1 MPENFLLLSGGA
13 AAIGLYLA
21 WYAAVNGHVVKTS
34 HTSFPLVSIWRLARE
49 SVGMVARA
57 LCGRPTLCTEEDLLA
72 LGQLTRTSASAS
84 ELEALVAQ
92 TQRYMLKHPVSYPQS
107 QQDALL
113 RLSADCAERIR
124 WREDVQDL
132 VQGIRQQHQ
141 AAAAYWEGTRQP
153 KWRSVLGLAPD
164 EQDPDVVRKAYR
176 TRARDAHPDRGGSNE
191 EMARVNEAMS
201 RARDELGMH

>member
-1 MPENFLLLSGGA
+1 MPEKILFLWGA
-13 AAIGLYLA
+13 AALGGYLA
-21 WYAAVNGHVVKTS
+21 WYSAVNGHVVKAS
-34 HTSFPLVSIWRLARE
+34 HSPFSPLSFWRLLRE
-49 SVGMVARA
+49 SAGIAARA
-57 LCGRPTLCTEEDLLA
+57 LCGRPTLYTEEDLLA
-72 LGQLTRTSASAS
+72 LGQLTRTSASAPQ
-84 ELEALVAQ
+84 LETLVAQ
-92 TQRYMLKHPVSYPQS
+92 TQHYMHKHPVSYPQS

-153 KWRSVLGLAPD
+153 KWRAVLGLAPG
-164 EQDPDVVRKAYR
+164 EQDPDIIRKAYR
-176 TRARDAHPDRGGSNE
+176 ARARAAHPDRGGSNE
-191 EMARVNEAMS
+191 EMARVNEAMA